1 MTDWSSMFRVGF
13 PGVKTARI
21 AGVDVQ
27 VQFVREPDDADD
39 GSYRAHSNRAH
50 SMRHAIAG
58 LESAV
63 GAVRRMDLIAIEGTE
78 YQAVTDAQSDGDGVC
93 TILLEV
99 AP

>member
-27 VQFVREPDDADD
+27 VQFVREPEDSDD
-39 GSYRAHSNRAH
+39 GSYRAH

-63 GAVRRMDLIAIEGTE
+63 GAVRRMDLIEIEGIE

>member
-1 MTDWSSMFRVGF
+1 MFRAGF
-13 PGVKTARI
+13 PGVKEAKLQGI
-21 AGVDVQ
+21 DDPVY
-27 VQFVREPDDADD
+27 VQFVREPEDSDD
-39 GSYRAHSNRAH
+39 GSYRAH